1 MSYKFARPCTL
12 KKWFL
17 TFSPF
22 VMSPSIIVLADFLD
36 DSNRV
41 LSYAAGLAV
50 PLKAHLLLLHARH
63 NQLLAPDDFDTCLTL
78 AGEQKTFYALE
89 KLAAAQPVPTEVD
102 ITNDSLFD
110 AVREIIRERELLLV
124 VMGQSGFAGTL
135 PELVTRTAMGLL
147 RRVACP
153 LLLVPAVGWDQVPP
167 RCLLLAVDCEPFKL
181 GAQRS
186 TVYRLLRA
194 LQGTL
199 EVVHITDDEHPRP
212 TASALLDT
220 ITQND
225 LVEDTLD
232 GSLHLHERHH
242 AHVASGVLEEVAQ
255 LKADMLVVV
264 ARHRSFW
271 GSLFHQS
278 ITAQLIQESS
288 IPVLVLPAE
297 D

>member
-1 MSYKFARPCTL
+1 MSCKFTRPYTL
-12 KKWFL
+12 KNWFL
-17 TFSPF
+17 TFFPF
-22 VMSPSIIVLADFLD
+22 VMSPCIIVLADFLD
-36 DSNRV
+36 VSNRV
-41 LSYAAGLAV
+41 LFYAAGLAV
-50 PLKAHLLLLHARH
+50 PMKAHLLLLHARH
-63 NQLLAPDDFDTCLTL
+63 DQLLAPDDFGTCHTW
-78 AGEQKTFYALE
+78 ADEQKTFYALE

-102 ITNDSLFD
+102 ISNDSLSD
-110 AVREIIRERELLLV
+110 AVREISRERELLLV
-124 VMGQSGFAGTL
+124 VLGQPGFAGAL

-147 RRVACP
+147 RRAACP
-153 LLLVPAVGWDQVPP
+153 LLVVPAVGWDQVPP
-167 RCLLLAVDCEPFKL
+167 RRLLLAVDGEPFNL
-181 GAQRS
+181 GARHS
-186 TVYRLLRA
+186 SIYRLVRA

-199 EVVHITDDEHPRP
+199 EVVHITDDEHSRP
-212 TASALLDT
+212 TASTLLET

-225 LVEDTLD
+225 LVEDTLN

-242 AHVASGVLEEVAQ
+242 ARVASGMLEEVAQ

-278 ITAQLIQESS
+278 ITAQLILESP